1 MKSVGQLLKETRK
14 AKGLGL
20 SVVAKETKIRPPFLL
35 AIEADQI
42 DSLPTPAIARGFIKN
57 YAEFL
62 ELNPEEVLA
71 VYRRDFDEKRSAV
84 QVNQNPPQP
93 FKFAWNPKLTTI
105 AGVGLLVLAFVA
117 YLVWQYKSLI
127 NAPYY

>member
-1 MKSVGQLLKETRK
+1 MKTAGEILKETRK

-20 SVVAKETKIRPPFLL
+20 SVVARETKIRPPFLL
-35 AIEADQI
+35 ALEADNYEA
-42 DSLPTPAIARGFIKN
+42 LPTSAITRGFIKN

-71 VYRRDFDEKRSAV
+71 VHRRDYDEKKVAADAG
-84 QVNQNPPQP
+84 QKPTPPL
-93 FKFAWNPKLTTI
+93 KFAWNPKLTTI
-105 AGVGLLVLAFVA
+105 AGVGLLILVFIA
-117 YLVWQYKSLI
+117 YLVWQYRSLI

>member
-1 MKSVGQLLKETRK
+1 MTSVGQILKETRK

-20 SVVAKETKIRPPFLL
+20 SVVAKETKIRPSFLL
-35 AIEADQI
+35 ALEADRFEA
-42 DSLPTPAIARGFIKN
+42 LPTPAITRGFIKN

-62 ELNPEEVLA
+62 ELNPEEVIA
-71 VYRRDFDEKRSAV
+71 VYRRDFDEKKSV
-84 QVNQNPPQP
+84 PDSNQNPPPP

-105 AGVGLLVLAFVA
+105 AGVGLLILAFVA
-117 YLVWQYKSLI
+117 YLVWQYRSLL